1 MQKISTLINNKL
13 FVQQVISQKLKMK
26 SPLSLIEEKPQDDDE
41 KIRIIFGHRH
51 GQQDKTGSKSKLNKN

>member
-1 MQKISTLINNKL
+1 
-13 FVQQVISQKLKMK
+13 MK

-51 GQQDKTGSKSKLNKN
+51 TNADSKAGSKSKLNKN

>member
-1 MQKISTLINNKL
+1 
-13 FVQQVISQKLKMK
+13 MK

-51 GQQDKTGSKSKLNKN
+51 GQESKSGSKSKLNKN

>member
-1 MQKISTLINNKL
+1 
-13 FVQQVISQKLKMK
+13 MK

-51 GQQDKTGSKSKLNKN
+51 GQQDSSKTGSKSKLNKN

>member
-1 MQKISTLINNKL
+1 
-13 FVQQVISQKLKMK
+13 MK

-51 GQQDKTGSKSKLNKN
+51 NQDPKTSGSKTKLNKS

>member
-1 MQKISTLINNKL
+1 
-13 FVQQVISQKLKMK
+13 MK

-51 GQQDKTGSKSKLNKN
+51 AESKSTSKSKLNKN